1 MRFTK
6 LDYCQYLLNSQINYT
21 LTNLAEHLQTV
32 SHDQINRYLRQ
43 EKLTPRLLWDNVK
56 NVIQVEQNGYIIFDD
71 TVLDKR
77 YSEEIELTRKQYSGN
92 EHRVVKGIG
101 LISCVYVNPIP
112 GRFWVIDYRI
122 YDPDGDGKTKLDHVA
137 EMLESVIYQ
146 KKLPFEAVLMDSWYA
161 TKKLMQY
168 IDKQGK
174 YYYCPLKKNR
184 LVDDTGAVEDYKPI
198 SSLHWSQ
205 TEIKQGKIIKI
216 KAFPQ
221 DKKVKLFRVIISTDK
236 TEYVATN
243 DLDNNSTDAVQEVCG
258 IRWKIEQFHRELK
271 QITGIEACQC
281 RKARI
286 QRNHINCAMLVWLRL
301 KDIAYSTRQT
311 IYQIKYGLL
320 SNYLISQLKYPSVP
334 MTLAIV

>member
-6 LDYCQYLLNSQINYT
+6 LDYCQYLLSSQINYT

-32 SHDQINRYLRQ
+32 SHDKINRYLKK

-56 NVIQVEQNGYIIFDD
+56 SVIQVDEKGYIIFDD

-92 EHRVVKGIG
+92 EHRVVRGIG
-101 LISCVYVNPIP
+101 LVSCVYVNSIS

-137 EMLESVIYQ
+137 EMFESVIYQ
-146 KKLPFEAVLMDSWYA
+146 KLLPFQVVLMDSWYA

-174 YYYCPLKKNR
+174 YYYGPLKKNR
-184 LVDDTGAVEDYKPI
+184 LVDDTGGGEDYKPI
-198 SSLHWSQ
+198 SSIDWSL
-205 TEIKQGKIIKI
+205 TELEQGKNIKI
-216 KAFPQ
+216 KAFTK
-221 DKKVKLFRVIISTDK
+221 DKKVKLFRVIISTEK
-236 TEYVATN
+236 TEYVANN

-286 QRNHINCAMLVWLRL
+286 QRNHINCALLVWLRL